1 MKTIDI
7 NNHFTSLDRSVLEGE
22 NAYSDYFEYVK
33 RALNVLLSS
42 YDKITTQTPLE
53 VTALKE
59 YSQQFLNSI
68 EAFRLK
74 YSFDENQSMLVD
86 LTESG
91 FPNFLEYKRLGDD
104 LHKKE
109 SELAK
114 MPSKESLKQSV
125 LDHLVKKHSDPKS
138 LLQQLSKHCYFN
150 NLMPHKLF
158 FEFNPGK
165 LELIKEATDSVQT
178 RTYFYSWA
186 SFDSVTNKP
195 FVYTMVFENPTNV
208 SNQNTDI
215 KRDLDFIEVI
225 KRCTHNSS
233 PLKVIASDIDN
244 SYENIYPK
252 ILKRI
257 EIGPVYGKYSKDKH
271 PFTLL
276 LGNHFS
282 EEDFICTY
290 QTEIVFSI
298 GQKMS
303 KSFLSKGELRQVFY
317 IDETNKECMDK
328 MISQIDKYM
337 ITSHRVLQYLNDTHP
352 EVVKGL
358 SAPAYLY
365 N

>member
-33 RALNVLLSS
+33 RALNILLSS
-42 YDKITTQTPLE
+42 YDKISSQTPLE
-53 VTALKE
+53 VTVLKE
-59 YSQQFLNSI
+59 YSQKFLNTI

-74 YSFDENQSMLVD
+74 YSFAENQSMLVD

-91 FPNFLEYKRLGDD
+91 FPNFIEFKRLGDD

-109 SELAK
+109 SELSK
-114 MPSKESLKQSV
+114 MPTKDSLKQNI
-125 LDHLVKKHSDPKS
+125 LDHLVKKFNDPS
-138 LLQQLSKHCYFN
+138 TLLQQLSKQCYFN
-150 NLMPHKLF
+150 NLNAHKLF

-165 LELIKEATDSVQT
+165 IELIKEANDKEET

-195 FVYTMVFENPTNV
+195 FVYTMVFENPTNI
-208 SNQNTDI
+208 SNENTDI

-257 EIGPVYGKYSKDKH
+257 EIGPVFGKYSRDKH

-276 LGNHFS
+276 LNNHFS
-282 EEDFICTY
+282 EEDFIFTY
-290 QTEIVFSI
+290 ETEVVFSI
-298 GQKMS
+298 GQKKT

-317 IDETNKECMDK
+317 IDETNKECMEK

-337 ITSHRVLQYLNDTHP
+337 ITSHRVLQYLNDTRP
-352 EVVKGL
+352 EVLKGL
-358 SAPAYLY
+358 SVPAYIY